1 MAASRQQ
8 SEPPEHNPPDGWFR
22 VVLRTERPDDVSSR
36 LLRKLDIGG
45 TEVRDTPNGDR
56 AKDVILYLERS
67 AATSADAVAA
77 TIENVLADE
86 PPIPDTDVTTVE
98 PYDDTDWATA
108 WREHF
113 EPLMLSPRIRVGPP
127 WDDFEAPE
135 PPERTSGPTATITLD
150 PGMAFGTGTHET
162 TQLAATLLDE
172 RLAEWV
178 PDDGDH
184 SLTMLDVGCG
194 SGILSIASV
203 KLGIHNVLGIDI
215 SEDAIE
221 AAHNNAEINGVSDC
235 TQFSTTPIEQLTVE
249 YPIVVANMLSHL
261 LAEIRRPLVEAVE
274 PGGVLII
281 SGIKRDEVD
290 AFAGEFGPEEW
301 TPTARRLQG
310 DWAGLEWQKPNLHQ

>member
-8 SEPPEHNPPDGWFR
+8 SDPPENDTPAGWFR
-22 VVLRTERPDDVSSR
+22 VVLRTERPEEVSSR
-36 LLRKLDIGG
+36 LVRQLDIGG
-45 TEVRDTPNGDR
+45 TEVRDTPKKDQ

-77 TIENVLADE
+77 TIEKVLAED
-86 PPIPDTDVTTVE
+86 PPIPGTDVTTVE

-108 WREHF
+108 WRQHF

-127 WDDFEAPE
+127 WDDFGAPQ
-135 PPERTSGPTATITLD
+135 PPENSSRPTATITLD

-162 TQLAATLLDE
+162 TQLAAALLDE

-178 PDDGDH
+178 PDDGNH

-194 SGILSIASV
+194 SGILSIAGV

-221 AAHNNAEINGVSDC
+221 AAHNNAEINDVSDR

-261 LAEIRRPLVEAVE
+261 LTEIRQPLVEAVE
-274 PGGVLII
+274 PGGVLIV
-281 SGIKRDEVD
+281 SGVTRDEVD
-290 AFAGEFGPEEW
+290 SFADDFGPEDW
-301 TPTARRLQG
+301 TPTARHLDG